1 MTRVLPSTLFVLL
14 LLSLPTA
21 PASAQSEG
29 VGIGASLGVTNGPT
43 AVDQNPVGINVKA
56 WLSDRQAVSGMSSFY
71 LSGTSPATPSYW
83 LVQGDYLFHN
93 FNKLD
98 VGEGLMAL
106 YLGAGAQF
114 TVVEDGE
121 NQFALRAPLGINY
134 MMGSAPID
142 VFAEVSPALRITD
155 PTALRFDGAIG
166 FRYFLSQ

>member
-1 MTRVLPSTLFVLL
+1 MTRVLSSALVAVLL
-14 LLSLPTA
+14 VALTAA
-21 PASAQSEG
+21 PASAQSDG
-29 VGIGASLGVTNGPT
+29 VGIGASLGVSNAPSLTS
-43 AVDQNPVGINVKA
+43 QNPVGINVKA
-56 WLSDRQAVSGMSSFY
+56 WTSDRQAVSAMSSFFI
-71 LSGTSPATPSYW
+71 GDDAQRAPSYW
-83 LVQGDYLFHN
+83 LIQGDYLFHN

-114 TVVEDGE
+114 TILEDRD

-142 VFAEVSPALRITD
+142 VFAEVAPTVQITD
-155 PTALRFDGAIG
+155 PSALRFDGAIG